1 VKGRVLG
8 LALLLAAPPARAQRA
23 EVSLLAGYATAGDI
37 DQKAPQ
43 FQELAIASSFTWGLT
58 AGWFF
63 TPRLG
68 VEASW
73 ARRESA
79 LALATRSVETDLFDV
94 NLDQVHGSFVY
105 QFGDAD
111 ARFRPF
117 LLAGLGAAIFSSPDL
132 DSETKLALAAG
143 GGLKWLP
150 SRRLGVRLQAR
161 YNPTHLNDKSSD
173 FCDPFGFCQG
183 WLHQLELMGGMSVRF

>member
-1 VKGRVLG
+1 VKR
-8 LALLLAAPPARAQRA
+8 LALAVLLATTVPAWAQRA
-23 EVSLLAGYATAGDI
+23 EVALQAGYATAGGI

-43 FQELAIASSFTWGLT
+43 FQELQIGSSFTWGLT
-58 AGWFF
+58 AGYFF
-63 TPRLG
+63 TPRMGL
-68 VEASW
+68 EASW

-79 LALATRSVETDLFDV
+79 LALSTRSVETDLFDV

-105 QFGDAD
+105 QFGDEA
-111 ARFRPF
+111 ARVRPF
-117 LLAGLGAAIFSSPDL
+117 LLAGLGAAIFSAPDL

-143 GGLKWLP
+143 GGIKWFP

-161 YNPTHLNDKSSD
+161 YNPTHLNDTSSE

-183 WLHQLELMGGMSVRF
+183 WLHQLELMGGMSFRF